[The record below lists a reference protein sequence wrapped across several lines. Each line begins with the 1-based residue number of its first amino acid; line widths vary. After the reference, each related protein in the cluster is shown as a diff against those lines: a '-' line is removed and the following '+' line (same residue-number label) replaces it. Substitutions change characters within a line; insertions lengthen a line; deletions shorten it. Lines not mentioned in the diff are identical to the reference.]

1 MMHLLWRRYS
11 RSGAAPPWFY
21 FVMALGF
28 AALAV
33 WAIVARDWLVMALA
47 LAMIGVTAAGARIM
61 RALRQDGMPAVRDA
75 GTRRQDDE

>member
-1 MMHLLWRRYS
+1 MHLLGKRYS

-33 WAIVARDWLVMALA
+33 WAIVARDWVVMALA
-47 LAMIGVTAAGARIM
+47 LAMIGVTAGGARMM
-61 RALRQDGMPAVRDA
+61 RSLRQNATPAVGDT
-75 GTRRQDDE
+75 GSRRQDDE

>member
-1 MMHLLWRRYS
+1 MNYLLRRYS

-21 FVMALGF
+21 LTMALGF

-47 LAMIGVTAAGARIM
+47 LAMIGVTAIGARIM
-61 RALRQDGMPAVRDA
+61 RSMRPSEPPAPGAAESRK
-75 GTRRQDDE
+75 DETDE